1 VEATSLGFE
10 NQVRLRAQPLKVR
23 VLIYKVKSNGSQESQ
38 RNMEIFTK
46 VDHDVAVL
54 SIAPS

>member
-1 VEATSLGFE
+1 M
-10 NQVRLRAQPLKVR
+10 
-23 VLIYKVKSNGSQESQ
+23 VKGDGEVWFRRHDNVNAFTQ